1 MKIDLL
7 QLHVYTLGCTH
18 IIIFWFLSVNQI
30 LINDHWHMAHP
41 AQGMSV
47 SDTSNFAF
55 VWITTFSITDFNLE

>member
-18 IIIFWFLSVNQI
+18 IIIFWFLPVNQI
-30 LINDHWHMAHP
+30 LINDHWRVAHP

-47 SDTSNFAF
+47 GDISSFAF
-55 VWITTFSITDFNLE
+55 VWITTFITDFNLE

>member
-7 QLHVYTLGCTH
+7 QLQVYTLGCTY

-30 LINDHWHMAHP
+30 LINNHWPMAHP

-47 SDTSNFAF
+47 GDTLSFAF
-55 VWITTFSITDFNLE
+55 A